1 MGKTAKLKKLA
12 LQAINIV
19 VIVSFLLFTMR
30 PSLNVSA
37 FVVNQAPHFA
47 EKESRLKSFEK
58 KAKEI
63 LTNDS
68 PIESALPYVL
78 ETPTVGYF
86 WDGPY
91 SLTIDSSA
99 YRKDS
104 KRFAYFDIPYVYNA
118 SLESIV
124 FDWGGYEYGGLSG
137 WNEITYDSL
146 NTLWGPSSPINKYGN
161 NICMGKVSACNA
173 VVGAGNWSGVNR
185 PLSVVNNHNVNTSGI
200 GGFFGECV
208 GWACNG
214 DWNVYITNI
223 YLIYYGTIPDHLLKQ
238 TSLSGNDPKNGEG
251 DPRECAINAC
261 GDAGASAGD
270 PIDTLTGNFDYSL
283 VDLTLDTLAGP
294 LSMQRSYASQ
304 ATDTSLYPTTM
315 APGWTHNH
323 DIRLLISGDT
333 VWFKGHTLNQYR
345 LTKNTDGS
353 YTPYAGVMASL
364 QKNPDES
371 YTLIASDQSVYSF
384 DSSGYLQSWRNQ
396 SGFGFDYTYA
406 NNLLSQ
412 VTEPLSGRFLQF
424 FYSGSRLTSVVDNAS
439 REVSY
444 AYDANNDLTTFID
457 ANNKTWGYTYTRH
470 RLETLTSP
478 ETAPNTILHTEY
490 DSQGRAYEQTDGLG
504 NRIVHITYNTDGTRT
519 LTDALGRT
527 SKQGFDGRNTNTLL
541 ESTTGYQT
549 NKTYNANFRP
559 ILVEDQDGHATQM
572 VWSADGANMTSITDP
587 GNFTTT
593 MQYDDLNHLTRVTD
607 PYNVK
612 TIFTYA
618 GTQLQNVTRKD
629 AADVTL
635 SVTSYTYTTAAADP
649 LQPQGLLKT
658 TTDARGNVTQYD
670 YDAAG
675 QLSTITQIV
684 PAGQNV
690 VTHMA
695 YDALGRISD
704 LTGPTGMVTHYTYD
718 PFGNLLTVTEN
729 YDPTKSANQDTIWNR
744 VTTFTYT
751 DLGQLNTATNP
762 LNVQV
767 IDFDYNKAG
776 QVTEQ
781 YNAAGHSTSYT
792 YSIAGELETI
802 TQPNNYK
809 MRYVYAETSGA
820 LEEIREVDA
829 ANQENL
835 LQSYTYYPNGALQTE
850 TTHLPQPQADYTN
863 HYAYDAMQRVSHAW
877 DNDNHDQTFTYNAYG
892 SLLTQTDTIANVTTK
907 YEYNAF
913 NLLHAV
919 VENYIDGAAPN
930 HETNV
935 RTAYAYNA
943 LGLLETVTNARNY
956 ITTYQYNALNQL
968 WKVID
973 PLQHTTT
980 YEYDLLGNP
989 KTLQDANGNSTTY
1002 SYDAAGRLNAIDY
1015 PGGSPTV
1022 AEIRFGYDPLSRVT
1036 GMDDS
1041 LGHTTWVYNNL
1052 DQITSVTDPYTRPL
1066 GYTYN
1071 AMGQRETLTYPG
1083 GRTITTSYDWRALPH
1098 QVLDGTDLLA
1108 TYNFD
1113 SSQRLE
1119 SVQRGNDVTSAYSY
1133 YPGGELQSLTHV
1145 KGQDFLASYTYQYD
1159 SAGNRIQAIEN
1170 QTQPPEPTATPT
1182 STPTDTPTPTP
1193 TPTQTPTSTPTSTPT
1208 DTPTPTPTAT
1218 FTATPTATV
1227 TSTRTYTP
1235 TATRTKTPTATR
1247 TRTPTATRTN
1257 TNIPTATPTST
1268 PLRRYMPLILNL
1280 PFGVGGYP
1288 APNQAI
1294 LEAPQALNE
1303 GNPYPAPEELVPQS
1317 EQALSEENAYAAP
1330 PTVTPGLE
1338 GTGSETSSQESGE
1351 SIFDVLIGFFHN
1363 LFSSV
1368 NFSNVLQG
1376 TGKVLA
1382 MPDSQADGQQTNI
1395 QIDYTYDKLNRL
1407 TSAEYSSGLNYAY
1420 GYDAVGNRTSHTVG
1434 GVTTASA
1441 YDAANRLT
1449 NAGAVSLS
1457 WDNNG
1462 NLLNDGVYAYTYNY
1476 ANQLTDM
1483 NRSGEAYNFQ
1493 YDGLGNRYQQT
1504 ANNVTTQYT
1513 LDIASGLTQVLS
1525 DGANTY
1531 LGGLGFTNTSGMQ
1544 YYLSDALGSAR
1555 QITNAAGALTFAQS
1569 FDPYGN
1575 LLEENGSTLSTFGY
1589 TGDQTDSSGLVFL
1602 RARYY
1607 SPAQGRFI
1615 TQDPFG
1621 GSTAMPAT
1629 LNAYSYGVNNP
1640 ILHTDP
1646 SGQIAP
1652 IIAAMLIGGV
1662 VTGGI
1667 EMISELAQNSWNF
1680 NCLNWARIGVAA
1692 GAGAIGALFGFAGA
1706 AFGISIGGS
1715 GLFGAILAGG
1725 FSGLFGGIGMRTA
1738 QTAISG
1744 DWSNWQSRIFD
1755 PGQMVADVAFGAAGG
1770 AIGYGVQRLVSGF
1783 FKPTSS
1789 VMPLAEDFTVPTNI
1803 TKSCPSPNGRLGGP
1817 AHQAEVRNIIEYLES
1832 NKIKYK
1838 TEYKI
1843 LTPGGHKPFRVA
1855 DVVALDNAGNP
1866 IAFYQVGK
1874 ATKGNLPVIRERRA
1888 ISDIYEYSGFE
1899 IPIIFNVYW

>member
-19 VIVSFLLFTMR
+19 VIVSFLLFTM
-30 PSLNVSA
+30 
-37 FVVNQAPHFA
+37 
-47 EKESRLKSFEK
+47 E
-58 KAKEI
+58 
-63 LTNDS
+63 
-68 PIESALPYVL
+68 
-78 ETPTVGYF
+78 PTY
-86 WDGPY
+86 
-91 SLTIDSSA
+91 
-99 YRKDS
+99 
-104 KRFAYFDIPYVYNA
+104 
-118 SLESIV
+118 
-124 FDWGGYEYGGLSG
+124 
-137 WNEITYDSL
+137 
-146 NTLWGPSSPINKYGN
+146 
-161 NICMGKVSACNA
+161 KVSASINKNVSNYMDVQTVDKSLLNEKNESLAESMINPTNRNNNYSEIDGDANYYSQNTLVPEYFYAANILEADYVGNPCTGLLGCEGSVAWSSMAYVTGSQDNLDTK
-173 VVGAGNWSGVNR
+173 VVNSSHYSNGLGYRACLVVTLEQKVYLANGNVQAYVHQPQTITQDMGMEIAISNSELSCDSSRWIVASNYQEVGGYQGANWYGGKYTGEVKAIRIEVWSGGGNGFCGKREFYIDSVR
-185 PLSVVNNHNVNTSGI
+185 VLGTPL
-200 GGFFGECV
+200 E
-208 GWACNG
+208 
-214 DWNVYITNI
+214 
-223 YLIYYGTIPDHLLKQ
+223 LLDRS
-238 TSLSGNDPKNGEG
+238 SLSDNDPKNGEG

-283 VDLTLDTLAGP
+283 VDLTLDTVAGP

-345 LTKNTDGS
+345 LTKNSDGS

-371 YTLIASDQSVYSF
+371 YTLTASDQSVYSF

-424 FYSGSRLTSVVDNAS
+424 FYTGSRLTSVKDNAN

-457 ANNKTWGYTYTRH
+457 ANNKTWGYTYTGH

-478 ETAPNTILHTEY
+478 ETAPNTILRTEY
-490 DSQGRAYEQTDGLG
+490 DSQGRAYEQFDGLD
-504 NRIVHITYNTDGTRT
+504 NPIVHITYNTDGTRT
-519 LTDALGRT
+519 LTDALSRT

-559 ILVEDQDGHATQM
+559 ILVEDQDGHATHM
-572 VWSADGANMTSITDP
+572 VWSADGVNMTSITDP

-593 MQYDDLNHLTRVTD
+593 MQYDDLNHLTQVTD

-629 AADVTL
+629 AADVIL

-675 QLSTITQIV
+675 QLITITQIV

-718 PFGNLLTVTEN
+718 PFGNPLTVTEN

-751 DLGQLNTATNP
+751 DLGQLNTVTNP

-956 ITTYQYNALNQL
+956 NTTYQYNALNQL

-1002 SYDAAGRLNAIDY
+1002 GYDAAGRLNAIDY

-1098 QVLDGTDLLA
+1098 QVLDGADLLA

-1159 SAGNRIQAIEN
+1159 SAGNRVQAIEN
-1170 QTQPPEPTATPT
+1170 QAQPPQPTATPT
-1182 STPTDTPTPTP
+1182 STPTETPTPTP

-1218 FTATPTATV
+1218 FTATPTATATA

-1235 TATRTKTPTATR
+1235 TATRTNTPTATR

-1257 TNIPTATPTST
+1257 TPTATPTPT

-1330 PTVTPGLE
+1330 PTVTMGLE
-1338 GTGSETSSQESGE
+1338 GIDSETSSRESEE
-1351 SIFDVLIGFFHN
+1351 SIFDVVIGFFHN
-1363 LFSSV
+1363 LFSSI
-1368 NFSNVLQG
+1368 NFSNVFQG

-1382 MPDSQADGQQTNI
+1382 MPDSQPNGQQTNM

-1407 TSAEYSSGLNYAY
+1407 TAAEYSSGLNYAY
-1420 GYDAVGNRTSHTVG
+1420 GYDAVGNRTSQTVG

-1441 YDAANRLT
+1441 YDAANRLI
-1449 NAGAVSLS
+1449 NIGAASLS

-1476 ANQLTDM
+1476 ANQLTGM

-1504 ANNVTTQYT
+1504 ANSVTTQYT

-1544 YYLSDALGSAR
+1544 YHLSDALGSAR

-1589 TGDQTDSSGLVFL
+1589 TGEQTDSSGLVFL

-1615 TQDPFG
+1615 TQDPFPG
-1621 GSTAMPAT
+1621 MISTPST
-1629 LNAYSYGVNNP
+1629 LNPYSYGLNNP
-1640 ILHTDP
+1640 VLHTDP
-1646 SGQIAP
+1646 SGKFVDTIFDIISVGFDVYTIVDKYVHGCKIGWADWTALGFDALSMLVPFLPAGGMFIRFAAHADDFWDFTRFLGKSDDIFRLGKQFPLPTLENYAKKSNYQIHH
-1652 IIAAMLIGGV
+1652 IITNKGKVWKNIMLQIVKKYKLDLDG
-1662 VTGGI
+1662 
-1667 EMISELAQNSWNF
+1667 SWNKII
-1680 NCLNWARIGVAA
+1680 LPDHIG
-1692 GAGAIGALFGFAGA
+1692 
-1706 AFGISIGGS
+1706 
-1715 GLFGAILAGG
+1715 
-1725 FSGLFGGIGMRTA
+1725 RH
-1738 QTAISG
+1738 
-1744 DWSNWQSRIFD
+1744 SNQYHLW
-1755 PGQMVADVAFGAAGG
+1755 V
-1770 AIGYGVQRLVSGF
+1770 YKRLRQIDQ
-1783 FKPTSS
+1783 K
-1789 VMPLAEDFTVPTNI
+1789 A
-1803 TKSCPSPNGRLGGP
+1803 NG
-1817 AHQAEVRNIIEYLES
+1817 
-1832 NKIKYK
+1832 
-1838 TEYKI
+1838 
-1843 LTPGGHKPFRVA
+1843 
-1855 DVVALDNAGNP
+1855 
-1866 IAFYQVGK
+1866 
-1874 ATKGNLPVIRERRA
+1874 
-1888 ISDIYEYSGFE
+1888 
-1899 IPIIFNVYW
+1899 NVYEFLQLFNEIIKKPILENPWLPYIGKS